1 MWLLWWKIT
10 RATLRCLCDSCNS
23 MIYCPSL
30 NSELNRTDFAR
41 RATQAHALCMA
52 MHKTTEQCEMS
63 EIKFNIAHTDK
74 HRTHNLLTWIVTMRG
89 KGCRV
94 LAPPSIAT
102 PRVLALFSTRTKR
115 AVATGKGEPV
125 S

>member
-1 MWLLWWKIT
+1 MLYMKLQCNVKIMILRPRSHT
-10 RATLRCLCDSCNS
+10 R
-23 MIYCPSL
+23 I
-30 NSELNRTDFAR
+30 
-41 RATQAHALCMA
+41 
-52 MHKTTEQCEMS
+52 HK
-63 EIKFNIAHTDK
+63 NV
-74 HRTHNLLTWIVTMRG
+74 LTWIVTMRG

-102 PRVLALFSTRTKR
+102 PRVLAFFSTRTKR